1 MRFVVVRGP
10 ELAGPFDLSAGT
22 NVIGRDPHVEVRLSS
37 KRVSRRHCLAIVD
50 GDRVRI
56 KDLDSANGIV
66 DETGQ
71 RRPEIELLAG
81 MRVQIGDFV
90 LRLEAPEAEVDLE
103 LENDEPA
110 TAQNELLLDDE
121 DEDTPIPNGP
131 MPVLRTVLKPAV
143 PDPASASMEVRL
155 PPGLS
160 PSKPPA
166 RPPKRAAVP
175 PAFPPPPPPAGPPA
189 QPALPPALT
198 AVPPI
203 EDHPTGETS
212 QRLAPPVLPFGP
224 ARGGFGGFTAP
235 PARAPSPPR
244 APVEPPPFRDDPT
257 PLANQLPPGALRSAA
272 ALHPPRLARYANEP
286 PTASEVGA
294 KAQTRLPILRNAEP
308 EREPPAGPPWMV
320 KAAGV
325 MALAGSI
332 VLCAPIGGLFS
343 QVRAA
348 SAAAEELSL
357 QRGEAL
363 ALALGER
370 NAVAVAEGR
379 LVQLD
384 AGFVLHEAGVR
395 DAVVTDVNGTVLAP
409 PERAR
414 TSMARAQVLL
424 DAKDSRATERVEAVG
439 GSWEIVAPI
448 RGEVAAGS
456 GARAVVGY
464 AWLQYDPSVA
474 AGAVVSPWLRLAAAL
489 FTVGGAAA
497 VLAAGVWVGVL
508 RPLAAVQEETEHALL
523 DNVDKVVSPVRWSAL
538 EALVHSI
545 NRVVTR
551 ARSR

>member
-10 ELAGPFDLSAGT
+10 ELAGPFELTLGT
-22 NVIGRDPHVEVRLSS
+22 NVIGRDLHAEVRLSS
-37 KRVSRRHCLAIVD
+37 KRVSRRHCLAIV
-50 GDRVRI
+50 GDASVRI

-66 DETGQ
+66 DEAGV
-71 RRPEIELLAG
+71 RRPEIELVAG
-81 MRVQIGDFV
+81 MRIQIGDFV
-90 LRLEAPEAEVDLE
+90 LRLEVPEAEVDLE
-103 LENDEPA
+103 LEHDEPA
-110 TAQNELLLDDE
+110 TAQDELLLDDE
-121 DEDTPIPNGP
+121 DEDTPIPSGP
-131 MPVLRTVLKPAV
+131 MPVLRTVPRPAV
-143 PDPASASMEVRL
+143 PDPASASMEVRSPL
-155 PPGLS
+155 KRT

-166 RPPKRAAVP
+166 PPKLAPVPFPPAPHPPAVP
-175 PAFPPPPPPAGPPA
+175 TA
-189 QPALPPALT
+189 QPALPPSLT
-198 AVPPI
+198 AVPLLQ
-203 EDHPTGETS
+203 DHPTGETS

-224 ARGGFGGFTAP
+224 AAGGFGGFTSPPPRVEAP
-235 PARAPSPPR
+235 PREQPQ
-244 APVEPPPFRDDPT
+244 PPPFRDEPT
-257 PLANQLPPGALRSAA
+257 PLANQLPPGALPPTPAPLKPP
-272 ALHPPRLARYANEP
+272 ALVRYTNEP
-286 PTASEVGA
+286 ATASEVGA
-294 KAQTRLPILRNAEP
+294 KAQTRLPALRNAEP
-308 EREPPAGPPWMV
+308 DREPASGPPWMA

-325 MALAGSI
+325 LVLAGSI
-332 VLCAPIGGLFS
+332 VLCAPIGGVFS

-348 SAAAEELSL
+348 ASAAQELSL

-384 AGFVLHEAGVR
+384 AGFVLNEAGVR
-395 DAVVTDVNGTVLAP
+395 DAVVTDVTGTVLAP

-414 TSMARAQVLL
+414 TSIARAQVLL
-424 DAKDSRATERVEAVG
+424 DVKDTQTTERVEAAD
-439 GSWEIVAPI
+439 GSWEIAAPI

-456 GARAVVGY
+456 GARSVVGY

-474 AGAVVSPWLRLAAAL
+474 ASAVVSPWLRVAAAL
-489 FTVGGAAA
+489 FVVAG
-497 VLAAGVWVGVL
+497 AAGVLAVGMWILVL